1 MKSIT
6 TEVKVGLFGLLAFL
20 ILLYMTV
27 MVGNF
32 SFLKAKGGLAHAYFK
47 NVAGLDKKSV
57 VRVAGVEAGKVEDII
72 LEDGRAKVTIR
83 LKEGIALKTDAIVY
97 IRSESFLGEKYLE
110 IDPGSPNKP
119 DFQSGGVL
127 KTGEGSA
134 DLDRLMQ
141 KFDGMAEDISAV
153 VKPLKEL
160 FSSEDGEQ
168 DMKGFFKDIN
178 YAIKSLNETI
188 FSDRERL
195 NRIVSNIDSMAK
207 DFRALGDS
215 LEKGE
220 GSLGKLVKDDSL
232 YMDVKQ
238 TFEDIQESLPK
249 LQDSLN
255 NFYEVS
261 QKLNEGGGS
270 LGKLIND
277 KELYDQAKKVVENI
291 NTITT
296 SILNGEGTIGKLY
309 KDDSLYF
316 EAKNTLKKLGRT
328 AEGMEE
334 QAPISALGVI
344 LGFMF

>member
-47 NVAGLDKKSV
+47 NVAGLDKKSI
-57 VRVAGVEAGKVEDII
+57 VRVAGVEAGKVENII
-72 LEDGRAKVTIR
+72 LENRKAKVTIR

-110 IDPGSPNKP
+110 IDPGSPDKP

-127 KTGEGSA
+127 RAGESSA
-134 DLDRLMQ
+134 DIDGLME
-141 KFDGMAEDISAV
+141 KFDGMAEDIRAV

-160 FSSEDGEQ
+160 FASEDGDQ
-168 DMKGFFKDIN
+168 DIKGFFKDVN
-178 YAIKSLNETI
+178 YAIKTLNETI

-195 NRIVSNIDSMAK
+195 SRIVNNIDSMAK
-207 DFRALGDS
+207 DFKALGDS

-232 YMDVKQ
+232 YMDAKQ
-238 TFEDIQESLPK
+238 TFEDLKESLPK
-249 LQDSLN
+249 LQDSLD

-277 KELYDQAKKVVENI
+277 EELYDQAKEAVGNI
-291 NTITT
+291 NTITK
-296 SILNGEGTIGKLY
+296 SILKGEGTIGKLY
-309 KDDSLYF
+309 KDDSLYI
-316 EAKNTLKKLGRT
+316 EAKNTLKKLGR
-328 AEGMEE
+328 ASEGMEE
-334 QAPISALGVI
+334 QAPISALGLI